1 MVPLTAYAR
10 QKNQAAEMGA
20 IIFLE
25 YVWDVNYSV
34 DTWSG
39 HLLNYTKNIEAA
51 DLSWEFLKVPVMV
64 TGIQLFHGLWN
75 PVSRL
80 G

>member
-10 QKNQAAEMGA
+10 QKNRAALMGA

-25 YVWDVNYSV
+25 YVWDLNYSV

-39 HLLNYTKNIEAA
+39 HLLDYTKNIEAA
-51 DLSWEFLKVPVMV
+51 CLSWEFLKVPIMV
-64 TGIQLFHGLWN
+64 VGTQLLQG
-75 PVSRL
+75 P
-80 G
+80 